1 MLFIFLFSC
10 HEAKRDFFQ
19 NLKAENIFL
28 DTFSLSNLKGVG
40 LSAKPTVRQGKNY
53 YAFNVPENSVYANG
67 SFCRVKDKL
76 FFLPNEADTE
86 MLFLDLRWNTS
97 SSIAPQSLTTK
108 NRSFYSVEWL
118 GLSYN
123 AVLRDS
129 VYNVKINSSNIFSR
143 PEDLLFEVSKN
154 FELIT
159 IEQINCKHDTL
170 TINFSPKEEV
180 YFKHINKSA
189 VCL

>member
-1 MLFIFLFSC
+1 MKYFIFPMLFIFLFSC
-10 HEAKRDFFQ
+10 NEVKRDFFQ

-28 DTFSLSNLKGVG
+28 DTFSLSNLKGVV
-40 LSAKPTVRQGKNY
+40 LSSKPTIRQGKNY
-53 YAFNVPENSVYANG
+53 YAFNVSENSIHANG

-86 MLFLDLRWNTS
+86 ILFLDLRWNTS

-108 NRSFYSVEWL
+108 NQSFYSLEWL

-129 VYNVKINSSNIFSR
+129 VYTVKINSSNIFSR
-143 PEDLLFEVSKN
+143 PEDLLFEVSKK
-154 FELIT
+154 FELIS

-170 TINFSPKEEV
+170 TINFFQKKKCILS
-180 YFKHINKSA
+180 I
-189 VCL
+189 